1 MKRRIMAF
9 ASLAMLAVILVG
21 TVSYLGLQNRAVD
34 AITNVARPA
43 SGAASG
49 PSSIHTGAYDKSSPH
64 VAGPST
70 GEAAPAPGSAA
81 VPDNLLPTGSSG
93 MAEAAPT
100 STTAAAGASMAPAAG
115 EQPSTSTNTGTTY
128 QQQYQSD
135 LTAGQVDDNAKFS
148 DYLDY
153 LHNNQGQGMMPDGEG
168 VMPVDVSQRLFV
180 RVLDNSQQPVAGAR
194 VRLFDGN
201 RQVFEGSTMS
211 DGRALFF
218 PSAAGETQA
227 AQFSAVISRG
237 QTSVQATIKPGG
249 PEQVV
254 TLAALKDNSGPV
266 GVDMVFLLD
275 ATGSMGDEID
285 KIKAS
290 VGSIAQ
296 RIEQLPGSSAPRFGL
311 VAFRDRGD
319 EFVTRSWDFTSDI
332 QQFSTNL
339 SGIYA
344 GGGGDMPES
353 VNAGLHDAIHLPGWA
368 DNSTGRH
375 LRMIVLVGDAP
386 PHIDYQGDYRYPDL
400 LQEASAD
407 GIKIFPVGASDI
419 DPTGEYVFRQFA
431 QMTQGQFV
439 FLTYA
444 NGVSGAPGAST
455 DMHVS
460 SFTVQ
465 NLDTLIV
472 SLVAGEVANQT
483 GQKGGSV
490 GPQPV
495 SMVAPVQ
502 LQEVVATAPI
512 KTGLAAMLDD
522 FVAGREGIFWPA
534 LLLLLLVAAVVLST
548 PKQIMARVT
557 PAQSPTQFDEIYTPE
572 NSGYAGQPTW
582 PDRGEPPDEE
592 RTMLAAHLQPAS
604 STIEVY
610 LDVQPTQQPTVP
622 LG

>member
-9 ASLAMLAVILVG
+9 ASLVMLAAILVG
-21 TVSYLGLQNRAVD
+21 TVSYLGTQNRETAGEAV
-34 AITNVARPA
+34 ALSPT
-43 SGAASG
+43 SGAASSSG
-49 PSSIHTGAYDKSSPH
+49 PIHTGEYGKSSPR
-64 VAGPST
+64 VAGPGIS
-70 GEAAPAPGSAA
+70 GAAPAPGSAS
-81 VPDNLLPTGSSG
+81 PDEAPPAAGSG
-93 MAEAAPT
+93 MAAAPT
-100 STTAAAGASMAPAAG
+100 STTAAAAGTSMSNTQAG
-115 EQPSTSTNTGTTY
+115 TGTDTTY
-128 QQQYQSD
+128 QPQYQSD

-153 LHNNQGQGMMPDGEG
+153 VRGYSGDG
-168 VMPVDVSQRLFV
+168 VVPIDVSQRLFV

-194 VRLFDGN
+194 VQLYDGN
-201 RQVFEGSTMS
+201 RQVFDGSTMS

-227 AQFSAVISRG
+227 AQFSAVITRG
-237 QTSVQATIKPGG
+237 QTKVQATIKPGG
-249 PEQVV
+249 PEQVI
-254 TLAALKDNSGPV
+254 TLAGLKDNSGPV

-275 ATGSMGDEID
+275 ATGSMGDEIE
-285 KIKAS
+285 KVKAS

-332 QQFSTNL
+332 QQFSANL

-344 GGGGDMPES
+344 GGGGDNPES

-386 PHIDYQGDYRYPDL
+386 PHIDYQNDYRYPDL

-431 QMTQGQFV
+431 EMTQGRFV

-455 DMHVS
+455 DMNVS
-460 SFTVQ
+460 NFTVQ
-465 NLDTLIV
+465 DLDTLIV

-483 GQKGGSV
+483 GQKAGSV
-490 GPQPV
+490 DPQPV
-495 SMVAPVQ
+495 NVVAPVQ
-502 LQEVVATAPI
+502 VEEDVSTPV
-512 KTGLAAMLDD
+512 KTGLTAMLDD
-522 FVAGREGIFWPA
+522 FVAGRGGVFWAA
-534 LLLLLLVAAVVLST
+534 LLLMVGAVVLST
-548 PKQIMARVT
+548 RKQVVARVAPT
-557 PAQSPTQFDEIYTPE
+557 QSPTQSDEIYIPE
-572 NSGYAGQPTW
+572 NSAYAEQSEASN
-582 PDRGEPPDEE
+582 DDE
-592 RTMLAAHLQPAS
+592 RTMIAAHLQPTTSA
-604 STIEVY
+604 IEVY
-610 LDVQPTQQPTVP
+610 LDVQPTQYPTVP